1 MKNKSKYL
9 QVIIINFLNLCIWK
23 MNWKFK
29 IIKNAYVW
37 VIWAVLLMF
46 LSRLLFFSTSR
57 YSEEF
62 TGWVGLVIAD
72 QGQDTDIMVDTIKNK
87 LQEIGYTETEIYID
101 KEADTLKLKIHSQ
114 VDTDEKVAE
123 LSQKVQEY
131 LSTSNYITNDDDIL
145 EQTITGPSIGSYM
158 QKSAI
163 KALIAGVI
171 FIVIYML
178 FSFAGIRA
186 YISPGLLAIV
196 TITTMIFDISIP
208 AGAYGLA
215 MYFDPTLQVNTIFIV
230 AILTCMWYS
239 INDTI
244 IIFDRIREN
253 MKKEKDS
260 QHVIYG
266 KVFEK
271 SLWQT
276 MRRSIGTSISTLL
289 VVVAMF
295 IFGTGVIQSF
305 AFTIGVGVIAWSFS
319 SIFLAAPLT
328 YILIW
333 KYKKEKSK
341 L

>member
-9 QVIIINFLNLCIWK
+9 QVVVIIFKIYVFWT

-29 IIKNAYVW
+29 IIKNAYIW
-37 VIWAVLLMF
+37 IIWAVVLMG
-46 LSRLLFFSTSR
+46 LSWIAFFSTSR

-72 QGQDTDIMVDTIKNK
+72 QWQDSDVMVDTIKNK
-87 LQEIGYTETEIYID
+87 LQEAWYTETEVYA
-101 KEADTLKLKIHSQ
+101 EHTEGTFKLKIHSQ
-114 VDTDEKVAE
+114 VETDEKVAD

-131 LSTSNYITNDDDIL
+131 LLSSNYISNKDDIL

-163 KALIAGVI
+163 KALIAGI
-171 FIVIYML
+171 LFIVIYML
-178 FSFAGIRA
+178 FSFAWIRA
-186 YISPGLLAIV
+186 YISPSLLALV
-196 TITTMIFDISIP
+196 TVATMIFDISIP
-208 AGAYGLA
+208 AWAYGLA
-215 MYFDPTLQVNTIFIV
+215 MFFDPTLQVNTIFIV

-253 MKKEKDS
+253 MKKQKDV
-260 QHVIYG
+260 QHVVYWKI
-266 KVFEK
+266 FED

-276 MRRSIGTSISTLL
+276 MKRSIGTSISTLL

-295 IFGTGVIQSF
+295 IFGVGVIQDF
-305 AFTIGVGVIAWSFS
+305 AFTIGIGVIAGSFS
-319 SIFLAAPLT
+319 SIFLAAPLA
-328 YILIW
+328 YVLLG
-333 KYKKEKSK
+333 KYKKERSK